1 MNINEIIFDLDGTL
15 WDSSYVVLKAWNDT
29 LSATKEVEKLLTSSE
44 LKSVMGLQIKE
55 IGKVLFP
62 YLEEEFGMELMKKCC
77 TVENRWIE
85 KEGGILYNDL
95 EEILKELT
103 KKYKLFIVS
112 NCDNGYIEAFLEY
125 HNELKPYFVD
135 FLCAGNTGL
144 VKGENIKRIMEKHKL
159 KNPIYVGDTQGDSD
173 AARLA
178 NIPFVFASYGF
189 GKVSDYDYKLEQI
202 SDLLKL

>member
-77 TVENRWIE
+77 TVENQWIE

-95 EEILKELT
+95 EELLKELT

-189 GKVSDYDYKLEQI
+189 GKVNDYDYKLEHI